1 MFFVKIL
8 MLLYMYNP
16 DYIAGNP
23 ISQPMQKIEWYG
35 SPFLLFCAVGLLV

>member
-8 MLLYMYNP
+8 MLLQIYNP

-35 SPFLLFCAVGLLV
+35 SLFLFFCAVRLLV